1 MDSQGAG
8 GGVSNVK
15 VVNRWMDKPGS
26 WGGGVS
32 NVKVVNTWMDKPGS
46 WGGGKQCKSCQQMD
60 G

>member
-1 MDSQGAG
+1 MLKVSTDGWIAREL

-32 NVKVVNTWMDKPGS
+32 NVKVVNRWMDKPGS
-46 WGGGKQCKSCQQMD
+46 WGGKQC
-60 G
+60 